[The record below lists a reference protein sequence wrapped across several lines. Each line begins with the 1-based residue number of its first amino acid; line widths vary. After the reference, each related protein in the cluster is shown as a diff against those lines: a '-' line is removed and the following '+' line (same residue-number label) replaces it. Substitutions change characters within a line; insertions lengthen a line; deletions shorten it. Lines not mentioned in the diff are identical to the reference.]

1 LPNKCNGILLEEIVN
16 VEDVIMK
23 NLLKHS
29 HALSLVSSSILV
41 VGAKSSRSVEKFM
54 QILYFFAVLD
64 GKHFELC
71 SSKNLLTDR
80 PHGNRPSLA
89 QIAVGRLNTT

>member
-29 HALSLVSSSILV
+29 HALSLVSSRILV
-41 VGAKSSRSVEKFM
+41 VGAKSSRSVEKFI
-54 QILYFFAVLD
+54 QI
-64 GKHFELC
+64 
-71 SSKNLLTDR
+71 
-80 PHGNRPSLA
+80 
-89 QIAVGRLNTT
+89 Q